1 MSANES
7 LDGTALENDAY
18 LMVQATDA
26 AKGCGVPSQ
35 TLLWFP
41 CVLPYSKLMIL
52 ELQSVQFFY
61 HADNLAVL
69 NVSVRSV
76 AQSQSTPK
84 SKFPLSY

>member
-1 MSANES
+1 M
-7 LDGTALENDAY
+7 ENGAY

-52 ELQSVQFFY
+52 ELQSVQFYTMQATLQCF
-61 HADNLAVL
+61 
-69 NVSVRSV
+69 VSVRSL

-84 SKFPLSY
+84 SKFPSSY